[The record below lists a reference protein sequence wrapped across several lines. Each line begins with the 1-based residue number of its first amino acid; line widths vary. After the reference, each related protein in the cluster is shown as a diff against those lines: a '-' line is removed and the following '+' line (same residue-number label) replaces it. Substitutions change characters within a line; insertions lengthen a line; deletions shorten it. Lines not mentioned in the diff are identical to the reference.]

1 MDCAPQTA
9 VTTNLTPGCSKMPSL
24 DLAEGS
30 FEMLVARAWQRIGL
44 HLLSQRGKQEYREVL
59 KEFEA
64 VDGA

>member
-1 MDCAPQTA
+1 MDCATQTV
-9 VTTNLTPGCSKMPSL
+9 VTTNLTPACSKMPSL

-30 FEMLVARAWQRIGL
+30 LEMLVAQASQRIGL
-44 HLLSQRGKQEYREVL
+44 HLLSRRGKQEYMEGL